1 MIETEQ
7 QSSLARAALIK
18 TGQQKMN
25 QPDGSSRAGV
35 AALALL
41 LAITGCATHS
51 PRPDNGAL
59 TAPATFNSK
68 LAFAVMASIEP
79 LQGIT
84 GWTNLGTTPAPE
96 PIQIPACY
104 AWELSP
110 DDKTTF
116 QQTIAEAV
124 AAQAPG
130 VASSFWAP
138 VSNADLTVLK
148 QKLPGI
154 RLLDIWESPKV
165 TDAGLAG
172 LKDFKNL
179 RILGLQHCGEIT
191 DAGIARL
198 KDIPQLQFL
207 ALGYCDK
214 ITTAGLASLKD
225 IKILQ
230 GLELNG
236 DNINDD
242 ALAVLKDIRGLKG
255 LDLSWCDKITDAGLA
270 RLEGLKSLR
279 VLNLAKTQISD
290 AGLAH
295 LKGLTALQSLNLRA
309 CPQITAAA
317 VAGLRQALPA
327 AKIDY

>member
-1 MIETEQ
+1 MNTKNNP
-7 QSSLARAALIK
+7 SRPGLI
-18 TGQQKMN
+18 
-25 QPDGSSRAGV
+25 AV
-35 AALALL
+35 ALL
-41 LAITGCATHS
+41 LAIIGCATRS
-51 PRPDNGAL
+51 PRPDNGTL
-59 TAPATFNSK
+59 TDPATFNSK
-68 LAFAVMASIEP
+68 FTIAVMACNEP
-79 LQGIT
+79 LQGIA
-84 GWTNLGTTPAPE
+84 GWTNLATTPAAE

-104 AWELSP
+104 AWELCP

-124 AAQAPG
+124 AAHAPG

-138 VSNADLTVLK
+138 MSNEDLSVLK
-148 QKLPGI
+148 QKLPGL
-154 RLLDIWESPKV
+154 RSLDIWESPKV

-179 RILGLQHCGEIT
+179 RILGLQHCSEIT

-214 ITTAGLASLKD
+214 ISTTGLASLKD
-225 IKILQ
+225 IKTLR

-236 DNINDD
+236 DNISDD
-242 ALAVLKDIRGLKG
+242 ALAVVGNIRNLQG

-270 RLEGLKSLR
+270 HLEDLKSLQI
-279 VLNLAKTQISD
+279 LNLAKTQISD

-295 LKGLTALQSLNLRA
+295 LKGLTGLQSLNLRA

-317 VAGLRQALPA
+317 VADLQKALPA
-327 AKIDY
+327 AKIEH